1 MDDTAIRT
9 EALSKTFGEIEAVA
23 GLDLAVARGEIF
35 GLVGPDGAGKTT
47 TMRLLSGLLRPDA
60 GRAEVAGVDVTE
72 QPEQVRGRLGYLPQT
87 SGLLPNL
94 TVAES
99 SDYFADL
106 YCQPRAQVAERAEE
120 LLRATG
126 LAEFTGRLVRD
137 LSGGMKQKAALIC
150 ALIHR
155 PQVLLLD
162 EPTRGVDPVSRRDL
176 WRIIYGLPAEGVTV
190 LVTTPQA
197 DEAERCNRVG
207 VVVHGRLV
215 AVGTPQEL
223 VAWHTARLIELSTAD
238 QQRART
244 VLEQMDGVQG
254 VSALG
259 ERLRVAVAREGPT
272 AEYLARALER
282 SGVAVVEVEVAEP
295 RLGDALLAMSAGWGR
310 DE

>member
-9 EALSKTFGEIEAVA
+9 EALSKSFGEIEAVA

-47 TMRLLSGLLRPDA
+47 TMRLLSGLLRTDA

-99 SDYFADL
+99 IDYFADI

-190 LVTTPQA
+190 LVTTPHA

-207 VVVHGRLV
+207 VMVDGRLV
-215 AVGTPQEL
+215 ASGAPQEL
-223 VAWHTARLIELSTAD
+223 VGWHTARLIELSTAD

-244 VLEQMDGVQG
+244 VLERMDGVQG

-272 AEYLARALER
+272 AEDLARALER

>member
-215 AVGTPQEL
+215 ALGTPQEL

-272 AEYLARALER
+272 AEDLARALER